1 MLSKALREFTT
12 GPLNQLI
19 VNLGGQDGD
28 QWEQQFKQF
37 LRKEPCW
44 TNDQV
49 MQVAEP
55 KPTPS
60 ILELVSTIVVNA
72 TTGKLVAKEKF
83 VRDTG
88 HKAKVKI
95 SYLGDNF
102 TSWFLNGDGKTE
114 DLISEQTLRYHKLR
128 QSSVD
133 GPIIAELG
141 GAEKSET
148 TLSEMFSLMEKQGKG
163 EDGVLLNNGYANIFY
178 IKDNAGVLR
187 SVNVNWNDDGWN
199 VNANSVEN
207 PNRWNDGYQVFSRN
221 CYLSSAQL
229 AEVFFCR
236 PFFQPPSCRPI
247 SSILPIKSEY
257 LSVGI
262 ILLSH
267 ASCAKNFTIS
277 SFVIALFSIGIL
289 CSGGR

>member
-28 QWEQQFKQF
+28 QWEQQLKQF

-44 TNDQV
+44 TNGNV
-49 MQVAEP
+49 TQVAQP

-60 ILELVSTIVVNA
+60 ILELVSTVVVPA
-72 TTGKLVAKEKF
+72 TTGNLVAKEKF

-88 HKAKVKI
+88 RKAKVKI

-102 TSWFLNGDGKTE
+102 TEWFLSVSGKTE
-114 DLISEQTLRYHKLR
+114 DPITEQALRYHKLR

-148 TLSEMFSLMEKQGKG
+148 TLSEMFALMEKQGKG

-178 IKDNAGVLR
+178 IKDQNAVLR
-187 SVNVNWNDDGWN
+187 AVYVYWGGDGWD
-199 VNANSVEN
+199 VLARSVVG
-207 PNRWNDGYQVFSRN
+207 PIRWLGGYQVFSRN
-221 CYLSSAQL
+221 SVLESS
-229 AEVFFCR
+229 E
-236 PFFQPPSCRPI
+236 PSAP
-247 SSILPIKSEY
+247 
-257 LSVGI
+257 
-262 ILLSH
+262 
-267 ASCAKNFTIS
+267 AA
-277 SFVIALFSIGIL
+277 
-289 CSGGR
+289 